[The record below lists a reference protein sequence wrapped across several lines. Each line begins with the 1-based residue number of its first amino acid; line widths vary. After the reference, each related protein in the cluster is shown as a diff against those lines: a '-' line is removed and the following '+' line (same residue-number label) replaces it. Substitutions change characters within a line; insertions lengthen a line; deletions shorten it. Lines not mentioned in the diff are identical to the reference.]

1 MRRFSPFLL
10 FTGEQHRKAAE
21 AVHHYVSLFEDSE
34 ILGIDRY
41 GPGETG
47 PEWTVRM
54 ARFLLNGCEVR
65 AMDSVYPRK
74 FTFTPA
80 ISLYVECE
88 SEDEPDSA
96 FNSLVDAGMALMPLD
111 NYGFSKRLGWVQDK
125 FGVSWQLNL
134 P

>member
-1 MRRFSPFLL
+1 MRRFSPFLM
-10 FTGEQHRKAAE
+10 FTGEQHGKAAE
-21 AVHHYVSLFEDSE
+21 AVRHYVSVFENSE

-41 GPGETG
+41 GPGGNE
-47 PEWTVRM
+47 PEGTVRM

-65 AMDSVYPRK
+65 AMDDVYPHK

-80 ISLYVECE
+80 ISLHVECE
-88 SEDEPDSA
+88 SEDELDSA
-96 FNSLVDAGMALMPLD
+96 FNALVDGGMALMPLD
-111 NYGFSKRLGWVQDK
+111 DYGFSKRFGWIQDK